1 MSNPYY
7 FPFEVIDKDN
17 LIPNDKYYIKLND
30 NIIRNFVNKRKNIP
44 VSHLEGVFV
53 RLHNEPSIDSSIK
66 YAVFKNVKIL
76 NKEYKEGLCNMML
89 VRYPDGIL
97 ASADGCSSY
106 SDFSGRTLNE
116 DREVYFPINK
126 WIFGKPTEH
135 KLLSKQIMNQLMIP
149 LGQDNINITKQLL
162 GEKGGKKR
170 KMTKNKR
177 TKKNKFSTKR
187 KSRTRRIR

>member
-7 FPFEVIDKDN
+7 FPFEVIDQDN

-30 NIIRNFVNKRKNIP
+30 NIIRNFANKRKNIP

-53 RLHNEPSIDSSIK
+53 RLHTEQSVDSSIK

-89 VRYPDGIL
+89 VRYPDGFL

-106 SDFSGRTLNE
+106 SDFSGRSLNE

-135 KLLSKQIMNQLMIP
+135 KLLSKQIMNQLIIP

-170 KMTKNKR
+170 KMKKNKR
-177 TKKNKFSTKR
+177 TKKKFSK
-187 KSRTRRIR
+187 KNRTRRIR

>member
-53 RLHNEPSIDSSIK
+53 RLHNEQSIDSSIK

-76 NKEYKEGLCNMML
+76 NKEYFQN
-89 VRYPDGIL
+89 Y
-97 ASADGCSSY
+97 
-106 SDFSGRTLNE
+106 
-116 DREVYFPINK
+116 
-126 WIFGKPTEH
+126 
-135 KLLSKQIMNQLMIP
+135 
-149 LGQDNINITKQLL
+149 
-162 GEKGGKKR
+162 
-170 KMTKNKR
+170 
-177 TKKNKFSTKR
+177 
-187 KSRTRRIR
+187 